1 VIFAFRNSLWWIIGS
16 NGNLAGIPRL
26 SLLLII
32 YAVPF
37 FVLPFAA
44 ESLLR
49 LHDDR

>member
-1 VIFAFRNSLWWIIGS
+1 MTVLAVVDRRQQRD
-16 NGNLAGIPRL
+16 LAGIPRL

>member
-1 VIFAFRNSLWWIIGS
+1 MTVLAVVDRRS

-26 SLLLII
+26 SLLLIV

>member
-1 VIFAFRNSLWWIIGS
+1 MTVLAVADRRQQR
-16 NGNLAGIPRL
+16 NLAGIPRL
-26 SLLLII
+26 SPLLIML
-32 YAVPF
+32 AVPF

>member
-1 VIFAFRNSLWWIIGS
+1 MIVLAVVDRRS

-26 SLLLII
+26 SPLLIMF
-32 YAVPF
+32 AVPF